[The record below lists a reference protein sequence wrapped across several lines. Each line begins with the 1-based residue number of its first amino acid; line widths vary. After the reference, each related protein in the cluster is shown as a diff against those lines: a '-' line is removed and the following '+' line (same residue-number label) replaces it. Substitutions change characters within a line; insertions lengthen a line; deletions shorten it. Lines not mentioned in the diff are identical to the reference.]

1 MTTRNLEQL
10 LEGYDPDEYPDGWE
24 GSPSFITPPRSYVDE
39 AEGLLGD
46 GAERSM
52 VHYLA
57 FALQEADD
65 VELESEF
72 AEYDAS
78 RT

>member
-1 MTTRNLEQL
+1 MTDRNLEQL
-10 LEGYDPDEYPDGWE
+10 LEGYDPDDYPDGWE
-24 GSPSFITPPRSYVDE
+24 ESPAFNTPPRPYVDE

-46 GAERSM
+46 EAEWSM
-52 VHYLA
+52 VSYLA

-65 VELESEF
+65 VELESEL